1 MGVETSRAEGKGPRA
16 EGRRTHAEDPGL
28 SDSSPTPQPSAL
40 GLRPSRW
47 AAATAAVI
55 LIWVFFAIRLMIADV
70 WDETNGMVAFSSPAT
85 TLTQKVSFVLTSSL
99 GFWRPLPTL
108 MVTVVLHFLRDFDV
122 SWRVLRAINIAMVLA
137 TLWLLWRVIRENVEE
152 PPPALR
158 LAFTVAF
165 LFSGSAVMAVG
176 WYADVFDASALLL
189 LAAGTLLLVRGRA
202 VEAGVVFGV
211 AFFCKETAALV
222 FPFLLMLLAA
232 KRITF
237 GQSLRA
243 GIPAAILGAVYFGFR
258 SRIVPFGGE
267 GDIHGFAPGQLW
279 PTLIHLGE
287 SFWRQT
293 LKGSG
298 PGVLGF
304 AALALSLAALRR
316 PRLVAAAVAFLC
328 AVALLYWGMFGYY
341 QNGVLIHYLN
351 FIGRLY
357 LVPVS
362 LMLTVLALERRTI
375 AIALLCVPILIGG
388 STTWR
393 DHAKFQ
399 RMYKRIYRTARDAG
413 QKPLLVHYPMKPLD
427 DTVRGIR
434 IGDIPDAQVRVDA
447 KTGRLVF

>member
-1 MGVETSRAEGKGPRA
+1 MVVETSR
-16 EGRRTHAEDPGL
+16 
-28 SDSSPTPQPSAL
+28 
-40 GLRPSRW
+40 RW

-70 WDETNGMVAFSSPAT
+70 WDETNGMLAFSNPTT
-85 TLTQKVSFVLTSSL
+85 TLAQKVSFVLTSSL

-108 MVTVVLHFLRDFDV
+108 MVTVVLHFIRDFDV
-122 SWRVLRAINIAMVLA
+122 SWRVLRAVNIAMMLA
-137 TLWLLWRVIRENVEE
+137 ALWLLSRVIAESVEK
-152 PPPALR
+152 PSAALR
-158 LAFTVAF
+158 LAFTAAF

-176 WYADVFDASALLL
+176 WYADVFDASVLLL
-189 LAAGTLLLVRGRA
+189 LAAGTLLLVRRRA
-202 VEAGVVFGV
+202 IEAGVVFGA
-211 AFFCKETAALV
+211 AFFCKETAALA

-232 KRITF
+232 RRITLR
-237 GQSLRA
+237 QSLQA

-267 GDIHGFAPGQLW
+267 GDIHGFVPEHLW
-279 PTLIHLGE
+279 PTLVHLGE

-328 AVALLYWGMFGYY
+328 AMAVLYWGMFGEY
-341 QNGVLIHYLN
+341 QNGVVIHHLN

-362 LMLTVLALERRTI
+362 LVLTVLAIERRTI
-375 AIALLCVPILIGG
+375 AIALLCIPIFLGG
-388 STTWR
+388 YTTWR
-393 DHAKFQ
+393 DHARFQ
-399 RMYKRIYRTARDAG
+399 RMYRRIYRTAREAPT
-413 QKPLLVHYPMKPLD
+413 KPLLVHYPPKLLD
-427 DTVRGIR
+427 DTVRGIKV
-434 IGDIPDAQVRVDA
+434 GDIPEAPVRVDA